1 MSVASKTFNLAHIY
15 NDFIASFT
23 VNEGGKNNAIGYD
36 IVNRIICHK
45 NNVCLPFSDFW

>member
-15 NDFIASFT
+15 KDFASFT
-23 VNEGGKNNAIGYD
+23 VKEEKNDAIGYD

-45 NNVCLPFSDFW
+45 NNVSLTFSDFW